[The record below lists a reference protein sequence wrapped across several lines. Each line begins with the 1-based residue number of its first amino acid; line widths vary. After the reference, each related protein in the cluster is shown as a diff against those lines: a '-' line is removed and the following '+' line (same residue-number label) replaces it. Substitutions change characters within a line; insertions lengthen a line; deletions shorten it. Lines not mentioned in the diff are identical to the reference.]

1 MTFDSMNRAN
11 HKELMLPKLSFS
23 QIDKLRPFLPEC
35 ESILVISESYGT
47 SKKLKYKF
55 TLSIYPTQYMKKN
68 ELENSD
74 VLNKSKSKNSSPNST
89 SEGIKF

>member
-1 MTFDSMNRAN
+1 MTFDSINKAN
-11 HKELMLPKLSFS
+11 HKELMLPKLSLS
-23 QIDKLRPFLPEC
+23 QFDKLRPFLPEC

-68 ELENSD
+68 ELEISD
-74 VLNKSKSKNSSPNST
+74 VLNKSKNSSPNST